1 MIGLVR
7 IRMKIKNFGWIFLI
21 GFFWIPLLH
30 ALSTAQPVRDRV
42 LADVKIVEK
51 TECAVI
57 HIGLNFPVR
66 YLKHFPLA
74 SGDELRIRLVPI
86 AISPDDRE
94 ALFKRESVRPGPSD
108 LAQLSEV
115 VFEGD
120 VAGGPYLTLLFRH
133 PVQYRVS
140 QGSDF
145 RSILVAVSLPES
157 SAPCEPE

>member
-1 MIGLVR
+1 MR
-7 IRMKIKNFGWIFLI
+7 NREFGWIFLLS
-21 GFFWIPLLH
+21 LLWVS
-30 ALSTAQPVRDRV
+30 LLQGVSIAQPVRDRV

-66 YLKHFPLA
+66 YLEHFPLS

-86 AISPDDRE
+86 AISADDRE
-94 ALFKRESVRPGPSD
+94 ALFKRESVRPDPND

-115 VFEGD
+115 VYEGD

-133 PVQYRVS
+133 PVQYKVS

-157 SAPCEPE
+157 SAPCKPE